1 MKTLK
6 FAPHLVSKI
15 LSGEKTST
23 WRLFDDKDLSS
34 GDDLLF
40 VNAET
45 VNVVGM
51 AKITS
56 VRTKTLGTLNDSD
69 WEGHERY
76 TSEEEMYASYRNYYD
91 DKVTPDSEVKMVTF
105 DFHPLPEKNTE
116 AAFLWITNLLENQG
130 IQYRISG
137 GFAARAYGSKREL
150 ADIDIEV
157 NDENVYALADHVRN
171 YIVYGPERYK
181 DANWDLA
188 LMTLRYEGQ
197 DIDIAG
203 VGASIFDQESKE
215 WVHFAGNLNRS
226 NPIEIYGKTVP
237 VETLEAL
244 IAYKKKLSRDV
255 DKEDVRQLLALKN

>member
-23 WRLFDDKDLSS
+23 WRLFDDKDLSL

-45 VNVVGM
+45 MSVFGT

-69 WEGHERY
+69 WEGHDRY
-76 TSEEEMYASYRNYYD
+76 ASEEEMYASYRNYYGD
-91 DKVTPDSEVKMVTF
+91 RVTPDSEVKMITF
-105 DFHPLPEKNTE
+105 DFHALPEKNTE
-116 AAFLWITNLLENQG
+116 AAFHWITDLLENQG

-157 NDENVYALADHVRN
+157 TDENVYALADHVRL
-171 YIVYGPERYK
+171 YIIYGPERYK

-197 DIDIAG
+197 EIDIAG
-203 VGASIFDQESKE
+203 VGASIFDQEARK
-215 WVHFAGNLNRS
+215 WVSLAGNLDRS
-226 NPIEIYGKTVP
+226 NPMEVYGKTVP

-244 IAYKKKLSRDV
+244 IAYKTKLSRDV
-255 DKEDVRQLLALKN
+255 DKEDVGRLLALKN